1 MKLTKI
7 RTGFTLVELLVVI
20 AIIGILIALLLPAVQ
35 AAREAARRMQCSNTL
50 KQFGLALHNH
60 HDVFKNFPKGN
71 TVIRYDGPDAEGT
84 IVNREWGGYGP
95 FFVLMPFYE
104 QAHSWET
111 GTADGRY
118 AANDPYGGDFWGR
131 TFPILGCPSDT
142 FFGSSD
148 GRNSYVYSVGDWADS
163 NIGVAGASSLN
174 SRGVFVRTPAYANDT
189 ALHSTWSATDSSGHQ
204 RTMGSL
210 ADGTS
215 NTVVFSERITTSGR
229 NTIRGAYKLGAG
241 GNPEPH
247 GVPNQNNIG
256 AATATHQVLPN
267 RCLGFK
273 EGNGYVASP
282 GGTGL
287 DHFGTRW
294 ADGRAPATFSTC
306 LPPNSPSCWGS
317 GSITYAARSMNSASS
332 NHTGGV
338 NVALGDGSVRFV
350 SDTVNWSTGVMSDS
364 VATVT
369 SGISPFGVWGAMGS
383 INGGE
388 SAALP

>member
-1 MKLTKI
+1 MKPTKN
-7 RTGFTLVELLVVI
+7 RPGFTLVELLVVI

-60 HDVFKNFPKGN
+60 HDAHKKFPRGN
-71 TVIRYDGPDAEGT
+71 TLIRYDGPDADGNP
-84 IVNREWGGYGP
+84 VSRQWGGYGP
-95 FFVLMPFYE
+95 LFVLMPFYE
-104 QAHSWET
+104 QAQAWEK
-111 GTADGRY
+111 GTTDGRY
-118 AANDPYGGDFWGR
+118 AANDPYGGDFWGM
-131 TFPILGCPSDT
+131 TVSILGCPSDT
-142 FFGSSD
+142 YFANSD

-174 SRGVFVRTPAYANDT
+174 SRGIFVRTPAYANDND
-189 ALHSTWSATDSSGHQ
+189 LHSTWAATEGLGHQ
-204 RTMGSL
+204 RTMGSMV
-210 ADGTS
+210 DGTS
-215 NTVVFSERITTSGR
+215 NTVIFSERITSSGR
-229 NTIRGAYKLGAG
+229 NTIRGAFKLAVG

-247 GVPNQNNIG
+247 GVPNNNNIG
-256 AATATHQVLPN
+256 AAGASHQVLPN

-282 GGTGL
+282 GTTYT

-317 GSITYAARSMNSASS
+317 GGITYAARSMNSASS

-338 NVALGDGSVRFV
+338 NVAVGDGSVQFV
-350 SDTVNWSTGVMSDS
+350 SDTINWSTGVMDDT

-369 SGISPFGVWGAMGS
+369 SGASPFGVWGAMGS

-388 SAALP
+388 SASIP